1 MKRLTLLRLGEFAFL
16 GALYCSVAFFC
27 HERREANEHT
37 LPSVTVPQPTTDTI
51 VLPPVPVTPAVQPE
65 PVKPETTEVEE
76 GRATP
81 VAQGQEIAA
90 RSKDDLPPP
99 RPKAQVKAQAAR
111 KAVPSKPAPAPAQ
124 VQCQPQPQCQPVEC
138 NYRRWRRGR

>member
-1 MKRLTLLRLGEFAFL
+1 MKRPTLIRLGEFAFL

-51 VLPPVPVTPAVQPE
+51 VLPPVPIVTPE
-65 PVKPETTEVEE
+65 PVKQPAKQPEPPKQVEVKS
-76 GRATP
+76 
-81 VAQGQEIAA
+81 VSQEIAV
-90 RSKDDLPPP
+90 RSNDDLPPP
-99 RPKAQVKAQAAR
+99 QPKAQVKAQVAP
-111 KAVPSKPAPAPAQ
+111 KAVAPKTAPAPAQ

-138 NYRRWRRGR
+138 KYRRWRRGR